1 MPRARY
7 VSEWPVVESPCADE
21 GDVMGILEL
30 IWVAVSV
37 AAASLAQ
44 SLSGFGFS
52 LLSVPIMTLVVS
64 PRDAVIISTLLGT
77 VSTTTQAILDR
88 AHRDW
93 SLARRLAVAAYLGMP
108 LGFLVF
114 VVVSES
120 VLRMVLGVVV
130 ISATFLLARGF
141 TLREDTRVVDWLM
154 GFVSGT
160 LSTSTSTNGP
170 PLVFLMQA
178 RGMKPEV
185 FRSTLNTVFALSN
198 IGALTLFIAA
208 GKVDSRSLVGV
219 LVALPALGLSLTVG
233 YRLRPL
239 IHGDRFRK
247 IVLGMLVLS
256 GISVL
261 ASAFGHS

>member
-1 MPRARY
+1 MN
-7 VSEWPVVESPCADE
+7 
-21 GDVMGILEL
+21 GLEL
-30 IWVAVSV
+30 VWVAVSV
-37 AAASLAQ
+37 ALAAFAQ

-52 LLSVPIMTLVVS
+52 LLSVPVMTLVVS
-64 PRDAVIISTLLGT
+64 PKEAVIISTLLGA

-108 LGFLVF
+108 VGLVIF

-120 VLRMVLGVVV
+120 VLRAVLGVVV
-130 ISATFLLARGF
+130 ILATVSLARGF
-141 TLREDTRVVDWLM
+141 TLRDDSTILDWIL
-154 GFVSGT
+154 GFASGA

-178 RGMKPEV
+178 RGLSPEV

-198 IGALTLFIAA
+198 VGALSLFLAA
-208 GKVDSRSLVGV
+208 GRIDSHALKGV
-219 LVALPALGLSLTVG
+219 MVALPALGMALMTG

-239 IHGDRFRK
+239 IRAERFRK
-247 IVLGMLVLS
+247 MVLGMLVLS
-256 GISVL
+256 GVSVL
-261 ASAFGHS
+261 VAAFTH